1 MSARKILRI
10 DHVSIAVNDYEKA
23 VEFFTKILGAT
34 SQSNGAEGGALEYY
48 WEIFAFIGD
57 KTKVGNVFI
66 PMHFAEANQLTFPSF
81 DKYSKQ
87 PAFKYAAVNIVHKN

>member
-1 MSARKILRI
+1 MCPSEPYVEINNEDA
-10 DHVSIAVNDYEKA
+10 EKLD
-23 VEFFTKILGAT
+23 I
-34 SQSNGAEGGALEYY
+34 QEGQTVIVDSRRGQVKVK
-48 WEIFAFIGD
+48 AFIGD

-87 PAFKYAAVNIVHKN
+87 PAFKYAAVNIIPKNE